1 MKKDVIYIDIEDD
14 VTAVI
19 EKLKNSKEKII
30 ALVPPKGNA
39 VLQSVVNL
47 KLIKRAA
54 DNAGKQPVI
63 VTNNN
68 ALVALAGGLSLYVA
82 KNLQSK
88 PVLASAAEEVPE
100 EEALEV
106 SDEAVSSAEEPAGPI
121 PLSDDS
127 SDEVE
132 LSGEELAS
140 LEAADGPVKAGKAAK
155 PKKGKGKNKVPNFD
169 NFKKKLLIGGGIA
182 LLVLVLLFVLFGRT
196 KATVVVRAETTPVDV
211 AFDANLNANSSASDP
226 ETYNLKAQVQESKKT
241 ISQSFTATGSKDLG
255 TKASG
260 SMTLSIACSAVTSF
274 PTTVPSGTTVSSGG
288 LNFVT
293 QSAATL
299 SSPGGGGGCRFSG
312 STTVAA
318 QNNGDQYNLSPR
330 SYTVSGNSSITGS
343 GSQMSGGTSK
353 VVKVVSQ
360 SDVDKARSQLE
371 QQDTNAIRSEL
382 EKGFGDGVTV
392 FEDSFA
398 TKLENVRS
406 EPAVGEE
413 ANEGRLTADATY
425 SLMAVSDGD
434 LGAAL
439 DAFIT
444 TKMTDKDQQR
454 VYDNGFENMKLEKLE
469 LGDRTAKYKI
479 STTGYYGPQ
488 FDTEALAKE
497 IEGKKF
503 GEARSYLQDLPGVK
517 GVEINLSP
525 FWARKL
531 PNAGKIE
538 IKLEVDNNSQDNG

>member
-14 VTAVI
+14 VTAII
-19 EKLKNSKEKII
+19 EKLKNSNEKII

-54 DNAGKQPVI
+54 DSVGKQPVI
-63 VTNNN
+63 VTNNH

-88 PVLASAAEEVPE
+88 PVLASAAKETIED
-100 EEALEV
+100 EAVEV
-106 SDEAVSSAEEPAGPI
+106 SDVSAADEPTGPI

-132 LSGEELAS
+132 LSGEELTA
-140 LEAADGPVKAGKAAK
+140 LEAADDTAKAGKSAK
-155 PKKGKGKNKVPNFD
+155 PKKGKSKNKVPNFES
-169 NFKKKLLIGGGIA
+169 FKKKLLIGGGIA
-182 LLVLVLLFVLFGRT
+182 ILLLVVLLVLFGRT
-196 KATVVVRAETTPVDV
+196 KATVVLRAETTPVDV
-211 AFDANLNANSSASDP
+211 AFDANLNANSTTSDP

-241 ISQSFTATGSKDLG
+241 ISESFTATGQKDLG

-260 SMTLSIACSAVTSF
+260 NMTLSISCGAVTSF
-274 PTTVPSGTTVSSGG
+274 PTTVAAGTTVSAGG

-293 QSAATL
+293 QSTATL
-299 SSPGGGGGCRFSG
+299 STPGGGGGCRFSG
-312 STTVAA
+312 NTTVQA
-318 QNNGDQYNLSPR
+318 QNNGDQYNLSAR
-330 SYTVSGNSSITGS
+330 SYSVSGSSAITGS
-343 GSQMSGGTSK
+343 GAQMSGGTSK
-353 VVKVVSQ
+353 IVKVVSQ

-371 QQDTNAIRSEL
+371 QQDTNGIRDEL
-382 EKGFGDGVTV
+382 KKGFGDGVTV
-392 FEDSFA
+392 FDDSFT

-413 ANEGRLTADATY
+413 ANEGKLTADATY

-444 TKMTDKDQQR
+444 SKMTNKDQQR
-454 VYDNGFENMKLEKLE
+454 VYDNGFKNMKFEKLE
-469 LGDRTAKYKI
+469 LNDRTAKYKI
-479 STTGYYGPQ
+479 TTLGQYGPQ

-517 GVEINLSP
+517 GVEIDLSP

-531 PNAGKIE
+531 PSASKIE
-538 IKLEVDNNSQDNG
+538 IKLDVDSTNGDNG

>member
-19 EKLKNSKEKII
+19 EKLKNSNEKII

-63 VTNNN
+63 VTNNQ

-88 PVLASAAEEVPE
+88 PVLASAAAEVPE
-100 EEALEV
+100 EEAVEV
-106 SDEAVSSAEEPAGPI
+106 SDEAIAEEPSGPI
-121 PLSDDS
+121 PLSDDTG
-127 SDEVE
+127 DEVE
-132 LSGEELAS
+132 LSGAELAA
-140 LEAADGPVKAGKAAK
+140 LKAADTPKKADTVAK
-155 PKKGKGKNKVPNFD
+155 TKKGKNKNKVPNFD

-182 LLVLVLLFVLFGRT
+182 LLALIVLFILFGRT
-196 KATVVVRAETTPVDV
+196 KATVVLRAETTPVDV
-211 AFDANLNANSSASDP
+211 AFDANLNASSSQSDP
-226 ETYNLKAQVQESKKT
+226 ETYNLKAQTQESKKT
-241 ISQSFTATGSKDLG
+241 ITQSFTATGQKDLG

-260 SMTLSIACSAVTSF
+260 NMTLSIPCSAVTSF
-274 PTTVPSGTTVSSGG
+274 PATVPSGTTVSASG

-293 QSAATL
+293 QSTATL
-299 SSPGGGGGCRFSG
+299 STPGGGGGCRFSG
-312 STTVAA
+312 TTSVAA

-330 SYTVSGNSSITGS
+330 SYSVSGNSSITGS
-343 GSQMSGGTSK
+343 GGQMSGGTSK
-353 VVKVVSQ
+353 IVKVVSQ
-360 SDVDKARSQLE
+360 SDVDKAKSQLE
-371 QQDTNAIRSEL
+371 QQDTNAIREEL
-382 EKGFGDGVTV
+382 KKGFSDGVTILD
-392 FEDSFA
+392 DSFT

-413 ANEGRLTADATY
+413 ANEGKVTADATY
-425 SLMAVSDGD
+425 TLMGISDGD
-434 LGAAL
+434 LGASL

-444 TKMTDKDQQR
+444 SKMTNKDQQR
-454 VYDNGFENMKLEKLE
+454 VYDNGFKNVKFEKLE
-469 LGDRTAKYKI
+469 QSDKTAKYKI
-479 STTGYYGPQ
+479 TTTGYYGPQ
-488 FDTEALAKE
+488 FDTDALAKE

-531 PNAGKIE
+531 PNASKIE
-538 IKLEVDNNSQDNG
+538 IKLDVDNTSGDNG